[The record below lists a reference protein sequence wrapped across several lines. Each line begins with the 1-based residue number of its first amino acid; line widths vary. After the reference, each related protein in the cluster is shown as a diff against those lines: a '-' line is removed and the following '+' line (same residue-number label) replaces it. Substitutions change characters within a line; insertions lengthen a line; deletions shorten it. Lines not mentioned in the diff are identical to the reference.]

1 MRYII
6 RGRTR
11 KADDRE
17 GELTLRQL
25 PIVQCRPNNRL
36 IAGDTMK
43 KFMFIA
49 GLALMTSMTATA
61 QDVMEDGSKV
71 VLPLE
76 AQSCVLPTAPPPI
89 PDPATKEQL
98 IEAKGHIKE
107 FQVDVEAYRTCINKD
122 AESGTLTQGNLLA
135 ITNAHDYSVDMET
148 RVANMFNEALQKY
161 KASLPPSNG

>member
-1 MRYII
+1 
-6 RGRTR
+6 
-11 KADDRE
+11 
-17 GELTLRQL
+17 LRQM
-25 PIVQCRPNNRL
+25 PNVRCRPHNRS

-49 GLALMTSMTATA
+49 GLALLTSMTATA
-61 QDVMEDGSKV
+61 QEVMEDGSKV
-71 VLPLE
+71 ILPLE

-89 PDPATKEQL
+89 PDPATKEEL
-98 IEAKGHIKE
+98 IEAKKHVKQ
-107 FQVDVEAYRTCINKD
+107 FQIDVEAYRTCINKD

-135 ITNAHDYSVDMET
+135 IANAHDYSVDMET